1 MFSVAKNFCIAV
13 SLVFAIGAT
22 LSADSVIREIRWDDL
37 ARPLQQILEAHG
49 LSGPTYR
56 LHRQCPRTKP
66 EAGPGRRARSPR
78 LLHAAVGVVHEP
90 AGDRTGAEREG
101 VHRPAVDSS

>member
-13 SLVFAIGAT
+13 SLVFAIWAT

-49 LSGPTYR
+49 LSGPTFTAYIGSVR
-56 LHRQCPRTKP
+56 ERNQKR
-66 EAGPGRRARSPR
+66 
-78 LLHAAVGVVHEP
+78 V
-90 AGDRTGAEREG
+90 REG
-101 VHRPAVDSS
+101 ELEGPPNYLFRSVFHPCSIRG